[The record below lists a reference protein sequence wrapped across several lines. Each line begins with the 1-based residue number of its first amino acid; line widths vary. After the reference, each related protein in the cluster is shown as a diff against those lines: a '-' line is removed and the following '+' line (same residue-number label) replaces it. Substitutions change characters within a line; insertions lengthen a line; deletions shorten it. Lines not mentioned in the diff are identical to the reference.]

1 MLSLIFSAMLL
12 AVTPPVP
19 PVRGTVVATFRPP
32 ACERCAGHRGI
43 TMATESGGDVRA
55 VRAGVITYAGEV
67 AGLVYVVQEIRP
79 GVRVTYGW
87 LAGSAV
93 TKGEV
98 LEAGTIVGSTG
109 ERTYL
114 GVRIGEAYVDPLSY
128 LGFARARL
136 VGSQRVIGG
145 RSTRFR

>member
-1 MLSLIFSAMLL
+1 MIAAFVCALL
-12 AVTPPVP
+12 FAIPVPVP
-19 PVRGTVVATFRPP
+19 PVHGTVVATFRPP

-43 TMATESGGDVRA
+43 TVATERGSHVRS
-55 VRAGVITYAGEV
+55 VRAGIVTFSGKV

-87 LAGSAV
+87 LAGSDV
-93 TKGEV
+93 TKGEM

-109 ERTYL
+109 DRTYL
-114 GVRIGEAYVDPLSY
+114 GVRIGGAYVDPLLH
-128 LGFARARL
+128 LGFTRARL
-136 VGSQRVIGG
+136 VGPQRVVGG